1 MAMTK
6 TQKERLERLL
16 LVVPYILR
24 RQDVT
29 KHRGASVSEIKRRF
43 RIRPRLLASDLRF
56 LSSYISP
63 GGGSRPDDYV
73 DAYIE
78 DDQAYIFGP
87 LNFKGPMALR
97 PREWFALLSAGEFM
111 SSSASGPLGR
121 GLQAL
126 AGRLQRLPMPVGK
139 PDVRGKV
146 IARPRAGSFT
156 RCLETLRKGISIG
169 KKVRFLYYSRSRD
182 KTGERRVSPHGLFM
196 LDGDW
201 YLAAS
206 DAGGQ
211 LKTFRVD
218 RMRGVKS
225 SGGLITKQ
233 EQTAYLRWAGRG
245 KTFDFRD
252 CLRVSIGDGKR
263 TAELQG
269 NGPARLLDLYFRSY
283 AGWRVS
289 RADWFRDLVRNKL
302 EVMLEAY
309 R

>member
-24 RQDVT
+24 RQDVA
-29 KHRGASVSEIKRRF
+29 KYRGASVGEIERRF
-43 RIRPRLLASDLRF
+43 KIRPRLLASDLRF

-63 GGGSRPDDYV
+63 GGSSRPDDYV

-78 DDQAYIFGP
+78 DNQAYIFGP

-126 AGRLQRLPMPVGK
+126 AGRLRRLPMPVGET
-139 PDVRGKV
+139 DVRGRV
-146 IARPRAGSFT
+146 VARPRAGAFT
-156 RCLETLRKGISIG
+156 RCLEVLRRGTSLG
-169 KKVRFLYYSRSRD
+169 RKVRFFYYSRARD
-182 KTGERRVSPHGLFM
+182 KTGERQVSPHGLFM

-206 DAGGQ
+206 DGAGRV
-211 LKTFRVD
+211 KTFRVD
-218 RMRGVKS
+218 RMRGVKLIGS
-225 SGGLITKQ
+225 LITKK
-233 EQTAYLRWAGRG
+233 ERAVYLRWAGRG
-245 KTFDFRD
+245 KAFAFRD
-252 CLRVSIGDGKR
+252 RLRVSVGNGKQ
-263 TAELQG
+263 TAELRG
-269 NGPARLLDLYFRSY
+269 DSPARLLDLYFRSY
-283 AGWRVS
+283 AGWRVTG
-289 RADWFRDLVRNKL
+289 ADWFRELVRNKL
-302 EVMLEAY
+302 DVMLENY
-309 R
+309 Q